1 MDGDSL
7 ATDLLVEERIK
18 GDALSADRVE
28 YNSVTK
34 ALLDQGLA
42 LPKRRSVA
50 NTPLSLHVLDVL
62 CHGCLVT
69 YSFDSICRP
78 YDSSCRRSGCRRSDG
93 SLAINRDR
101 IYRRRWFIQHNTCA
115 ATRFSR

>member
-34 ALLDQGLA
+34 ALLDEGLA
-42 LPKRRSVA
+42 LPKRRSVM
-50 NTPLSLHVLDVL
+50 V
-62 CHGCLVT
+62 
-69 YSFDSICRP
+69 
-78 YDSSCRRSGCRRSDG
+78 
-93 SLAINRDR
+93 
-101 IYRRRWFIQHNTCA
+101 Q
-115 ATRFSR
+115 

>member
-42 LPKRRSVA
+42 LPKRRSVIVA
-50 NTPLSLHVLDVL
+50 NTPFSV
-62 CHGCLVT
+62 
-69 YSFDSICRP
+69 RP
-78 YDSSCRRSGCRRSDG
+78 RR
-93 SLAINRDR
+93 
-101 IYRRRWFIQHNTCA
+101 F
-115 ATRFSR
+115 

>member
-42 LPKRRSVA
+42 LPKRRSVIVA
-50 NTPLSLHVLDVL
+50 NTPVSLHVL
-62 CHGCLVT
+62 
-69 YSFDSICRP
+69 CRSWLP
-78 YDSSCRRSGCRRSDG
+78 G
-93 SLAINRDR
+93 NRQF
-101 IYRRRWFIQHNTCA
+101 WLNL
-115 ATRFSR
+115 SPL